1 MKRLCRCL
9 CVCLLL
15 WGCAASQPQ
24 REIEAT
30 FRSFLS
36 AIKAGNQESIL
47 LTAPFLA
54 TLSDTQRASAIQSFK
69 RLAIEDSGRLHVE
82 VARGSDETYL
92 LRVSATGEAVAIVVP
107 FKKNDRGLWE
117 MSPVLEAVQ
126 HIDIVPAR

>member
-1 MKRLCRCL
+1 MKRLCQCL

-30 FRSFLS
+30 FQSFLS
-36 AIKAGNQESIL
+36 AVKAGNQESIL
-47 LTAPFLA
+47 RTAPFLA
-54 TLSDTQRASAIQSFK
+54 ALSDTQRASAIQSFK
-69 RLAIEDSGRLHVE
+69 RLAIEDPGKLRTE
-82 VARGSDETYL
+82 VARVSGETWL
-92 LRVSATGEAVAIVVP
+92 LQVSITGEAGAIAVP
-107 FKKNDRGLWE
+107 FHKNNRGLWE